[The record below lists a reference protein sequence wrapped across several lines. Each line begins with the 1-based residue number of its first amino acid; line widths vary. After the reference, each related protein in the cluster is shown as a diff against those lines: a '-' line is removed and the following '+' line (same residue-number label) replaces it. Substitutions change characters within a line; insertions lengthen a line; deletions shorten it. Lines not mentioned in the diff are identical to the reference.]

1 MEKLKRENLI
11 KINDN
16 LIKMKKKT
24 FQQKNTLII
33 LIL

>member
-16 LIKMKKKT
+16 LIKMKKKKH
-24 FQQKNTLII
+24 FNRRIH
-33 LIL
+33 